1 MPLRNNNIAYLTGF
15 CRSNAQQ
22 ARPNPGAAT
31 PGARVSGVSG
41 PGGRCG
47 SGPAALIAM
56 RFDCNEIAGTMSEV
70 AAYGTAGLI
79 KPVTQPS

>member
-1 MPLRNNNIAYLTGF
+1 M
-15 CRSNAQQ
+15 
-22 ARPNPGAAT
+22 
-31 PGARVSGVSG
+31 SG